1 MNSLSELNNFGG
13 ATFFHT
19 DNRSSVVKFDRVS
32 PIQPLN
38 RSLNITSTSNT
49 YITPGIEI
57 TEIVNFST
65 ANVRYQL
72 TIYPGDV
79 TPLTG
84 STISWPYIPSPL
96 SLSTVGNVYTI
107 SGIRNVDD
115 WNIIRR
121 FDWTLPA
128 NYASKPF
135 WYIEAKIIYYDSAL
149 GVDQNKSFLVYD
161 YRFYKVAELQ
171 ATASITKAILTGVQ
185 KASATISSA
194 VTVSCTGRR
203 FRGIVS
209 TPPSAFTLSAT
220 PHILIENLTA
230 RAYTGNNENNIFS
243 SDTPIIGDS
252 NPSTT
257 STFDVVLTSS
267 LGTFSTSS
275 TTVAVSPFTITG
287 SLTSVN
293 SALANVKF
301 YPTAG
306 TSSNGTFT
314 FQVKKDTVSQ
324 ATRTVNL
331 TGTAGTYSTTVT
343 SYTTTTIFTPS
354 NGDVL
359 YGLADILLVGAGGGG
374 ITGGGGGGGGGVKE
388 ITNQSISY
396 TTYTLTVGDGGLANN
411 TYAET
416 VPPTNNIDG
425 NSGGNT
431 SAFGFTAIG
440 GLGGKLPYTNTAGA
454 SSGGDSGYPSS
465 AGATTRNTGSNN
477 STFTT
482 PGGAFLGGSGGGAG
496 AGSNGVAPDNS
507 IGGHGGNGG
516 DGIQS
521 SITGTSIYYGGG
533 GGGHGANGV
542 QAYIGGSRG
551 SGGAGGGGF
560 GGLSYYNGT
569 TTAITGAANGSANTG
584 GGGGGGHAFYASS
597 GFTGSR
603 TSGNGGSGIVIIKIH
618 P

>member
-19 DNRSSVVKFDRVS
+19 DNRPSIVKFDRVT
-32 PIQPLN
+32 PIEPFN
-38 RSLNITSTSNT
+38 RSINITSTSNT

-65 ANVRYQL
+65 ANVRFQL

-128 NYASKPF
+128 NFATKPN
-135 WYIEAKIIYYDSAL
+135 WYVEAKIIYYDSAL
-149 GVDQNKSFLVYD
+149 GVDKNKSFLVYD
-161 YRFYKVAELQ
+161 YRFYKVAQLQ
-171 ATASITKAILTGVQ
+171 ATATITKAILTGVQ
-185 KASATISSA
+185 KASATISSSS
-194 VTVSCTGRR
+194 TISCTGRR
-203 FRGIVS
+203 FRGIVA

-220 PHILIENLTA
+220 GHLLIENLTA
-230 RAYTGNNENNIFS
+230 RAYTGNNENSIFS

-331 TGTAGTYSTTVT
+331 TGTAGTYSTTT
-343 SYTTTTIFTPS
+343 TTYTTTTMFTPT

-359 YGLADILLVGAGGGG
+359 YGLADILLVGGGGG
-374 ITGGGGGGGGGVKE
+374 GAIGGGGGGGQVLEYTNIAITSGVK
-388 ITNQSISY
+388 TVNVGLGGNAGGSASSASLYSGNNYNFDASDGGNSSALGYLAYGGSGGKSNVTGTAASY
-396 TTYTLTVGDGGLANN
+396 TLHTPNHNGGASGS
-411 TYAET
+411 
-416 VPPTNNIDG
+416 G
-425 NSGGNT
+425 NSGG
-431 SAFGFTAIG
+431 SAYNQYDSFSLKFDF
-440 GLGGKLPYTNTAGA
+440 AG
-454 SSGGDSGYPSS
+454 
-465 AGATTRNTGSNN
+465 
-477 STFTT
+477 
-482 PGGAFLGGSGGGAG
+482 GGGAG
-496 AGSNGVAPDNS
+496 NGAVGQNGSSTDK
-507 IGGHGGNGG
+507 GNGG
-516 DGIQS
+516 DGTS
-521 SITGTSIYYGGG
+521 SSLSGSSVYYGGG
-533 GGGHGANGV
+533 GGGGLGFLYLDIGKEAYGASGTNSP
-542 QAYIGGSRG
+542 GGL
-551 SGGAGGGGF
+551 GGGG
-560 GGLSYYNGT
+560 NGAWYKNPGSPT
-569 TTAITGAANGSANTG
+569 FNSGTAGTANTG
-584 GGGGGGHAFYASS
+584 GGGGGGYAYY
-597 GFTGSR
+597 TP
-603 TSGNGGSGIVIIKIH
+603 TSGGAGGSGIVIIKIH